1 MSQAQAVRSAEPLF
15 SLSSAPVSTAPPIQN
30 PPAAAAA
37 ATARTSVV
45 QLAIRE
51 QVALYQAYIP
61 LFAEG
66 GIFVPT
72 TRECRLGDDLYLL
85 LTLPGDTQRWP
96 VAGKVAWINPARAQG
111 NRTQGVGVR
120 FPKDEKSRALRHKIE
135 ELLAGSFDSDRAT
148 QTV

>member
-1 MSQAQAVRSAEPLF
+1 MSPAQAVRSIDPFF
-15 SLSSAPVSTAPPIQN
+15 SAVPSVPPQTPSAA
-30 PPAAAAA
+30 
-37 ATARTSVV
+37 ARTSVV

-72 TRECRLGDDLYLL
+72 TRECRLGEDMYLL
-85 LTLPGDTQRWP
+85 LTLPGDPQRWP
-96 VAGKVAWINPARAQG
+96 VAGKIAWITPARAQG

-120 FPKDEKSRALRHKIE
+120 FPKDEKSRALKAKIE
-135 ELLAGSFDSDRAT
+135 ELLGASLESDRAT
-148 QTV
+148 QTI